1 MIMDTMDP
9 KTSGLVLEVIHP
21 ETPKPD
27 YRTPTNILVL
37 FADSTHT
44 TTSWFAKNE
53 LELIK

>member
-37 FADSTHT
+37 FADSTRT